1 MNLDDAQRRTVA
13 EWIAKGQ
20 KLSEIQKRLADE
32 LGVHLTYMEVR
43 LLVDDLKLMPKDVEP
58 TKPIELRA
66 RQTVGGT
73 SAPVE
78 GLEPDAAGE
87 MPDEEALPT
96 PGVGKVNVTVDQV
109 TRPGALVS
117 GKVTFSDGNSAAWS
131 LDQFG
136 RLGLAPKQQGY
147 KPSAADLQ
155 AFQTKLQTELANM
168 GF

>member
-1 MNLDDAQRRTVA
+1 
-13 EWIAKGQ
+13 
-20 KLSEIQKRLADE
+20 
-32 LGVHLTYMEVR
+32 
-43 LLVDDLKLMPKDVEP
+43 MP
-58 TKPIELRA
+58 
-66 RQTVGGT
+66 
-73 SAPVE
+73 
-78 GLEPDAAGE
+78 
-87 MPDEEALPT
+87 EELPT

-131 LDQFG
+131 LDQYG

-155 AFQTKLQTELANM
+155 AFQAKLQTELANM